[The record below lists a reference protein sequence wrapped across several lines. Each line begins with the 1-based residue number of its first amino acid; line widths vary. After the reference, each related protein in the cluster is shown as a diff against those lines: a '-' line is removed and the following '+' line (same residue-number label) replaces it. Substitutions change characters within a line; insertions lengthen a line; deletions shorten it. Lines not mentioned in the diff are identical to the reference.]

1 MYAHLYE
8 YLADLIFS
16 TRFCHAVHM
25 VTGGSSRLTPS
36 KELSAMIKDIQNATK
51 TAVASMG
58 KVEIEV
64 GKGSAETKTLLSIK
78 SVK

>member
-1 MYAHLYE
+1 
-8 YLADLIFS
+8 
-16 TRFCHAVHM
+16 M

>member
-1 MYAHLYE
+1 
-8 YLADLIFS
+8 
-16 TRFCHAVHM
+16 M

-36 KELSAMIKDIQNATK
+36 KEISAMIKDIQNATK